1 MTASGA
7 LALLL
12 HVPLMAAA
20 ALLAAGLSPW
30 AAARLEGRAGPSPLQ
45 PWHDWR
51 AQLRKPPVRPE
62 GASRLFAAAPLV
74 CLATTAVAALLVP
87 SFSLGMATAPAADL
101 VVVTGLLALSRC
113 LLALAALDAGSAPGA
128 LAALGSL
135 RTGLVAEPALL
146 PLALT
151 LAVLTGS
158 TNLSVAGSALG
169 ETALPALPLLVVL
182 CGLAGIATLDGP
194 GDLPAFAGWQRVAAE
209 ASVALRRVVWL
220 SLLAG
225 LALPASLAAPGLDVA
240 AWILAILA
248 WSLKLAV
255 LTAGCAA
262 AASLAEREAG
272 TIGISLLLVVAGLLF
287 LLTGGDLA

>member
-1 MTASGA
+1 MMASGV
-7 LALLL
+7 LALLV
-12 HVPLMAAA
+12 HVPLMAGA
-20 ALLAAGLSPW
+20 ALLAAGLLPW
-30 AAARLEGRAGPSPLQ
+30 SAARLEGRAGPSPLQ
-45 PWHDWR
+45 LWLDWR
-51 AQLRKPPVRPE
+51 ALLRKRPVRPE

-101 VVVTGLLALSRC
+101 VVVAGLLALSRGV
-113 LLALAALDAGSAPGA
+113 LALAALDAGSAPGA
-128 LAALGSL
+128 LTALGSL

-169 ETALPALPLLVVL
+169 ETALPSLPLLVVL
-182 CGLAGIATLDGP
+182 CGLAGIATLGGP
-194 GDLPAFAGWQRVAAE
+194 DDLPAFSGWQRAAAE

-220 SLLAG
+220 SLLAS
-225 LALPASLAAPGLDVA
+225 LALPASLAPPGFDIV

-255 LTAGCAA
+255 LTAFCAA
-262 AASLAEREAG
+262 AATLAEREAG
-272 TIGISLLLVVAGLLF
+272 TVGISLLLVVAGLLF